1 MVSPTEIPSH
11 FWSSLPRSIPNS
23 NLFGVKFLVDFF
35 NFSIQENAPHWYISD
50 LTDFELSGNFGAL
63 HERCPVLSTNQVQHI
78 CFFPFDPF
86 HLRRRE
92 PLYLFVVV
100 VLVCYGLC
108 HFPFCESG
116 RSEKNV
122 CLTTNNILRKNK
134 TFSIPLTLTV
144 TFNNTMKI
152 YYSLKLVWKFWGHPE
167 NRIFRTET

>member
-11 FWSSLPRSIPNS
+11 SWSSLPRSIPNS

-35 NFSIQENAPHWYISD
+35 NHSIQENAPHWDISD
-50 LTDFELSGNFGAL
+50 PADFELSGNFWAL
-63 HERCPVLSTNQVQHI
+63 HERCPVLSYNQVQHI
-78 CFFPFDPF
+78 CFFPLFPF
-86 HLRRRE
+86 RYRRRG

-100 VLVCYGLC
+100 VVVCYDLC
-108 HFPFCESG
+108 HFPFYESG
-116 RSEKNV
+116 RSEKKCV
-122 CLTTNNILRKNK
+122 FSPRHHPEKK
-134 TFSIPLTLTV
+134 TLSIPLTLTV